1 MRRAL
6 RMMLVSLGS
15 IAAAGALA
23 FFAGGFYDIT
33 AVQQHPGWVFRAIG
47 VGRDMLVALEADAD
61 EVPADFAPVADARN
75 VALYRKHCTQCH
87 GAPGVAPE
95 EFALGMMPV
104 PSNLVA
110 AGRERPPEEIYWFI
124 RYGLKMSGMPAWSM
138 RMSEA
143 DMWRITALVE
153 AFPTLSPAAYAE
165 LVETGPPQL
174 DSVTSVAEAGP
185 AAPRGDPERGRK
197 AMQVHA
203 CLQCHMI
210 EGIVGRSNLH
220 VGPPLDD
227 AGARKYIAGVV
238 PNTPENMIRWIMN
251 PQEIDPLS
259 AMPDLGVPEDIA
271 RDMAAYLYQIAER
284 DHARV
289 SAGPIATR

>member
-1 MRRAL
+1 MRI
-6 RMMLVSLGS
+6 MLVSLGS
-15 IAAAGALA
+15 LAAAGVLA
-23 FFAGGFYDIT
+23 FVAGGFYDIT
-33 AVQQHPGWVFRAIG
+33 AIKQHPAWVFHAIG
-47 VGRDMLVALEADAD
+47 IGRDTLVALQADAD
-61 EVPADFAPVADARN
+61 EVPEDFAPVADARN

-153 AFPTLSPAAYAE
+153 AFPTLSPEAYAE
-165 LVETGPPQL
+165 LVEAGPQQL
-174 DSVTSVAEAGP
+174 DSMTSVAEAGP
-185 AAPRGDPERGRK
+185 FTPFGNPERGRK

-203 CLQCHMI
+203 CPQCHMI
-210 EGIVGRSNLH
+210 EGIVGRSDLH

-238 PNTPENMIRWIMN
+238 PNTPENMIRWIMH
-251 PQEIDPLS
+251 PQEVDPLS
-259 AMPDLGVPEDIA
+259 AMPDLGVSEGIA
-271 RDMAAYLYQIAER
+271 RDMAAYLYAIAGTG
-284 DHARV
+284 HASVGAAPVDPR
-289 SAGPIATR
+289 